1 MDKAK
6 AEQAGARLAAAIDSD
21 VIFYNG
27 EVSRSACQKF
37 VSLLQGRARRASV
50 LLILVTPGGD
60 PDAAFKIGR
69 LLQTKYATQVSVFI
83 PGWCKSAGTL
93 IALAASHLFIGD
105 NGELGPLDIQIAKS
119 DELLELGSGL
129 TVDAAMKTLEATA
142 AKMFINLLYSI
153 RRDTQ
158 GMITTRTASELASNM
173 TAKLLDPIYRQID
186 PMKIGENS
194 RAMNITSQYGRRLA
208 NVSGI
213 LKNPRSLEYLVSSYP
228 DHGFVIDRREATGL
242 FTSVKEPSTEMSV
255 VAEALGDAGLV
266 PQSRPA
272 QDASIMFLCPEPTLR
287 SAQRSSANVSP
298 GSPAASP
305 RRART
310 ARGRR
315 NGSAGTTSGEG
326 PI

>member
-6 AEQAGARLAAAIDSD
+6 AEQAGARLAGALGVD

-27 EVSRSACQKF
+27 EVSRASCQQF
-37 VSLLQGRARRASV
+37 VNLLGSRARRASV
-50 LLILVTPGGD
+50 LLTLVTPGGD

-69 LLQTKYATQVSVFI
+69 LLQTKYANQVSVYI

-93 IALAASHLFIGD
+93 IALAASHLYIGD
-105 NGELGPLDIQIAKS
+105 NGELGTLDIQIAKS

-194 RAMNITSQYGRRLA
+194 RAMNITTQYGRRLA

-213 LKNPRSLEYLVSSYP
+213 LKNPRSLDYLVSSYP

-242 FTSVKEPSTEMSV
+242 FNSVKEPTAEMLV
-255 VAEALGDAGLV
+255 LAEALGDSGLV
-266 PQSRPA
+266 PQSRLA
-272 QDASIMFLCPEPTLR
+272 QDANIMFLCPEPTPQP
-287 SAQRSSANVSP
+287 AQRSTANVSS

-305 RRART
+305 RRARA
-310 ARGRR
+310 ARRRR
-315 NGSAGTTSGEG
+315 NGATGATSGEG
-326 PI
+326 PV